1 MLLKP
6 TSISCVVSAC
16 ILHAVPA
23 VVDHAVVQ
31 ATIHGAKPAL
41 DLLRR
46 IAHNRDKIS
55 YIPRHLNA
63 QIRFIDAASVALR
76 YIDLRFKHMH
86 GGIDGVHMRIEDLEL
101 RCALG
106 ISRPLDLIAPHRAGV
121 CRQIAN
127 GIDLIATAALAALYI
142 ANERAHRRLC
152 FVVNLRFQLGN
163 TTVKANRAQPFTAGR
178 K

>member
-6 TSISCVVSAC
+6 TSISCVISAC

-41 DLLRR
+41 DLLCG

-55 YIPRHLNA
+55 YILRHLNA
-63 QIRFIDAASVALR
+63 QIRFIDTASILLR
-76 YIDLRFKHMH
+76 HIDLRFKHMH
-86 GGIDGVHMRIEDLEL
+86 GDIDGIHMRIEDLEL

-106 ISRPLDLIAPHRAGV
+106 FSRPGNPIAPHRAGV
-121 CRQIAN
+121 CR
-127 GIDLIATAALAALYI
+127 
-142 ANERAHRRLC
+142 
-152 FVVNLRFQLGN
+152 
-163 TTVKANRAQPFTAGR
+163 
-178 K
+178 